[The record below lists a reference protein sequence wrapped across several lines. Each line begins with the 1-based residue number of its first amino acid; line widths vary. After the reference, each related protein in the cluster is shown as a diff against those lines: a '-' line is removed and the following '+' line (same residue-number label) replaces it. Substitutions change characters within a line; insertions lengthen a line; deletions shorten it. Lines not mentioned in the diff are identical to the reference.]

1 MQLIETTVSLTTVRM
16 QLANYAD
23 PEKATEWVE
32 FEMPSEK
39 LMKADGNT
47 PLGDPV
53 SNRLVTVQLSALQYV
68 RDAIDEEIQR
78 LLKLASAAA

>member
-1 MQLIETTVSLTTVRM
+1 MQLVETFVSLTRVRM

-32 FEMPSEK
+32 FEMPSER
-39 LMKADGNT
+39 LMKSDGNT

-53 SNRLVTVQLSALQYV
+53 SKRLVTIQLSALQYV
-68 RDAIDEEIQR
+68 RDAVDEEIQR
-78 LLKLASAAA
+78 LLKLASATA